1 MSYCGFRIAD
11 CGLRRTGCGVRTL
24 SGGKEI
30 PMNERKLFIIFMWVA
45 IGGALFSLYGLVAS
59 GAGDHPSTFQ
69 TCWLGSAIV
78 LGSSLIA
85 LALLRGRKD

>member
-1 MSYCGFRIAD
+1 
-11 CGLRRTGCGVRTL
+11 VRTL

-30 PMNERKLFIIFMWVA
+30 PMDERTLFIIFMWVA
-45 IGGALFSLYGLVAS
+45 IAVALFSLFGLVAS
-59 GAGDHPSTFQ
+59 GAGDYPTTFQ
-69 TCWLGSAIV
+69 TCLLGSAIV